1 MSVTVPKTDCANEHK
16 RDPTMG
22 SRRLLRLEI
31 WSILI
36 LALQATY
43 VANSAANAT
52 QSISAYFGPI
62 CIHVIDLSEDLTL
75 NTRNDLAQR
84 VASAVRIK
92 IEAAERDSRRK
103 VSTWPECV
111 EVDQPGFDR
120 QLSLTLSV
128 KKQKIMLEGRPFN
141 VIVAGGVSRDGLI
154 QDRDAQPV
162 LIVQQQSV
170 SEDSIVDAL
179 VEFVDRKVVASLRR
193 R

>member
-1 MSVTVPKTDCANEHK
+1 
-16 RDPTMG
+16 MG
-22 SRRLLRLEI
+22 PRRLLRLGI
-31 WSILI
+31 WSILVF
-36 LALQATY
+36 ALQFSFVATPT
-43 VANSAANAT
+43 ANGAQSLSAF
-52 QSISAYFGPI
+52 FGPI
-62 CIHVIDLSEDLTL
+62 CIQIIDLSEDLTL
-75 NTRNDLAQR
+75 NTRGDLAQR
-84 VASAVRIK
+84 VARAVQIK
-92 IEAAERDSRRK
+92 VEATEGNGKRR
-103 VSTWPECV
+103 VSTWPECI

-120 QLSLTLSV
+120 QLSLTLSI
-128 KKQKIMLEGRPFN
+128 KRQKIMLEGRPFN